1 MNIEDFYKEITMAK
15 KKVVTG
21 VFTKEETNILKKMY
35 PNTSTKEVA
44 KKLNRKPKSVEA
56 KASNLGLKK
65 GSKYLK
71 KVGLRK

>member
-1 MNIEDFYKEITMAK
+1 MAK

-21 VFTKEETNILKKMY
+21 VFTKEETSILKKMY
-35 PNTSTKEVA
+35 PNSSTKDVA

-65 GSKYLK
+65 SSKYLK

>member
-1 MNIEDFYKEITMAK
+1 MAK